1 MRATRSPFFRVS
13 RETRKTGGDDHAT
26 WITVVILELIHAFRE
41 STRSSFSPTREKK
54 KKKKREF
61 LSRAR
66 GVVRLRGRN
75 DEARARKTLFF
86 FFFAFFSRVKK
97 ERGRLA
103 FIRFSPKTDV
113 RARREVS
120 LRAKTRNR
128 KHPFRAQK
136 TQTKKKVI
144 HDNRANRDGLFRAD
158 DGSFEFPPYQLS
170 TVG

>member
-1 MRATRSPFFRVS
+1 MLFESRLVRLFRRRAKR
-13 RETRKTGGDDHAT
+13 RKK
-26 WITVVILELIHAFRE
+26 R
-41 STRSSFSPTREKK
+41 
-54 KKKKREF
+54 KREF

-113 RARREVS
+113 RARRAVS
-120 LRAKTRNR
+120 LRAQKRATENTLSAR
-128 KHPFRAQK
+128 KKRKQK
-136 TQTKKKVI
+136 KG
-144 HDNRANRDGLFRAD
+144 D
-158 DGSFEFPPYQLS
+158 S
-170 TVG
+170 